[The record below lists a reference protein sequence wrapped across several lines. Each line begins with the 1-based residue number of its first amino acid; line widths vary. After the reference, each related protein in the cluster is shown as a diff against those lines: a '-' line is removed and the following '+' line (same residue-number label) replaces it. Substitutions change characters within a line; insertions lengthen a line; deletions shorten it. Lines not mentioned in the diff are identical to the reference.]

1 MLWSLRAHLHPS
13 EGHRLLDHPVGMN
26 SLALFFIGPRLPC
39 FGSPASTRATI
50 SSTDHSLSAIPAA
63 IEGVFTRRNLATDDG
78 RADYVGGGA
87 SHLGCLG
94 AWLPSVFH
102 PKFAYETIVHA
113 NRSFM
118 PIDFPLGCFD
128 PCAAGSAL
136 AILQLA

>member
-1 MLWSLRAHLHPS
+1 MAAAGTSRF
-13 EGHRLLDHPVGMN
+13 RLARFLDFARGNLGDHDG
-26 SLALFFIGPRLPC
+26 G
-39 FGSPASTRATI
+39 
-50 SSTDHSLSAIPAA
+50 TDHI
-63 IEGVFTRRNLATDDG
+63 
-78 RADYVGGGA
+78 GGGA